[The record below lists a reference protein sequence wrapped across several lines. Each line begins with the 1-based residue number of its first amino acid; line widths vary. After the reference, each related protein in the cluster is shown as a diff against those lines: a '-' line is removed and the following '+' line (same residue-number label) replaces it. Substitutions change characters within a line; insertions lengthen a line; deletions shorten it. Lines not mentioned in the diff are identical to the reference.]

1 LHKLYIFFQLKIK
14 ETEGII
20 ENGHPQNNFKIAKE
34 YSEAVIRRKTDNLM
48 AKRINTGGTHRGGL
62 IINPVICHE

>member
-1 LHKLYIFFQLKIK
+1 MCATCVYPFDSTYFSAENK

-20 ENGHPQNNFKIAKE
+20 ENGHPQSNFKIAKE

-48 AKRINTGGTHRGGL
+48 AKSKRTKG
-62 IINPVICHE
+62 